1 MLSTIKSK
9 LLALLAVAIVEFG
22 VLTFITIDNVKNSKE
37 TAERLLLAGEI
48 KAQLARAGADLRGYQ
63 ILFDQA
69 SLDGYKASCKDAD
82 LKLDLLISLILLE
95 ENKKYLAETKSEL
108 LKWYESNERRIEILK
123 KYKRTIDAQGS
134 QDAADDRLLAELTRA
149 NTEIFLKMYKNLDK
163 ATEGIKKA
171 NFQFLDNNLM
181 EILAILAIIGAVF
194 FYVFIMI
201 AKAIRDST
209 QTIKR
214 EFEEILSNKRL
225 SRKIPIVHK
234 DEMGDIVVMIN
245 DLLDGLSA
253 IVGDAKKSSLE
264 NAAVAEELS
273 VTSFAI
279 GRRTEDAAKTA
290 EETKQISTA
299 VTQILQNNE
308 KISRKISQKIENT
321 NINVN
326 GAAKDIYKIAEDLQ
340 NIVSE
345 QVELSQNLENLS
357 SQAAQIRTILL
368 VISDI
373 AEQTNLLA
381 LNAAIEAARAGE
393 HGRGFAVVADE
404 VRKLAER
411 TQRSLT
417 ESNATVSIIVQSI
430 SDTTDII
437 TSGADN
443 IKALGD
449 KTKTVEL
456 NIKETVATIE
466 ETVKTA
472 NENSE
477 ITNTGIIKIREVLS
491 QINAISELS
500 STNSRSVEEIAA
512 SAKYLSNI
520 TDRLTARLSEFITD

>member
-1 MLSTIKSK
+1 MLFRS
-9 LLALLAVAIVEFG
+9 V
-22 VLTFITIDNVKNSKE
+22 
-37 TAERLLLAGEI
+37 
-48 KAQLARAGADLRGYQ
+48 
-63 ILFDQA
+63 
-69 SLDGYKASCKDAD
+69 
-82 LKLDLLISLILLE
+82 
-95 ENKKYLAETKSEL
+95 
-108 LKWYESNERRIEILK
+108 
-123 KYKRTIDAQGS
+123 S
-134 QDAADDRLLAELTRA
+134 Q
-149 NTEIFLKMYKNLDK
+149 
-163 ATEGIKKA
+163 
-171 NFQFLDNNLM
+171 
-181 EILAILAIIGAVF
+181 
-194 FYVFIMI
+194 
-201 AKAIRDST
+201 
-209 QTIKR
+209 
-214 EFEEILSNKRL
+214 
-225 SRKIPIVHK
+225 SRYA
-234 DEMGDIVVMIN
+234 GDIVVMIN

-404 VRKLAER
+404 VRKH
-411 TQRSLT
+411 
-417 ESNATVSIIVQSI
+417 
-430 SDTTDII
+430 
-437 TSGADN
+437 
-443 IKALGD
+443 
-449 KTKTVEL
+449 
-456 NIKETVATIE
+456 
-466 ETVKTA
+466 
-472 NENSE
+472 
-477 ITNTGIIKIREVLS
+477 LS
-491 QINAISELS
+491 
-500 STNSRSVEEIAA
+500 
-512 SAKYLSNI
+512 
-520 TDRLTARLSEFITD
+520 